1 MTLREALKNLK
12 FKFAE
17 IDDGDIEARYIL
29 EKVSGISYSQMLF
42 KGDDIISEEIYNE
55 ALSMADRRLSGEP
68 IQYILGTWDFM
79 DFTFKVGEGVLIP
92 RPETEILV
100 EYISDKI
107 KNVAEP
113 VIYDLCSG
121 SGCIGLSLKKLHNDA
136 KVYLVE
142 KSDKALSYLK
152 ENHRTLCG
160 DLEDTTVI
168 QGDILKIEDFADLPE
183 ADVIVSNPPY
193 IRSNEIPTLQ
203 SEVLREPVMALD
215 GGEDGL
221 IFYRYLV
228 SEWTK
233 HLKDGG
239 FMAFECGEDQAV
251 DICKLFSDINFDSE
265 IVKDYNN
272 IQRIVIGRKTQ

>member
-1 MTLREALKNLK
+1 MTLRLALNNLRTIL
-12 FKFAE
+12 AD
-17 IDDGDIEARYIL
+17 IDDGDIEARFIL
-29 EKVSGISYSQMLF
+29 EKASGISYSQMLF
-42 KGDDIISEEIYNE
+42 MGDNEISWEIFEN
-55 ALSMADRRLSGEP
+55 ALSMANRRLSGEP

-100 EYISDKI
+100 EFISEKI
-107 KNVAEP
+107 KNIDKP

-121 SGCIGLSLKKLHNDA
+121 SGCIGLSLKKLHKNAD
-136 KVYLVE
+136 VYLVE
-142 KSDKALSYLK
+142 KSDKALFYLK
-152 ENHRTLCG
+152 ENYKTLCV
-160 DLEDTTVI
+160 DLEDTTII
-168 QGDILKIEDFADLPE
+168 QGDILKTENFADLPQ

-193 IRSNEIPTLQ
+193 IRSDEIPTLQ

-221 IFYRYLV
+221 IFYRCLV
-228 SEWTK
+228 TEWTK
-233 HLKDGG
+233 HLKCDG
-239 FMAFECGEDQAV
+239 FMAFECGEDQAE
-251 DICKLFSDINFDSE
+251 DICKLFDDINFDCE

>member
-1 MTLREALKNLK
+1 MTLREVLKSLK
-12 FKFAE
+12 LKLAD

-42 KGDDIISEEIYNE
+42 KVDDEISEEIYNN
-55 ALSMADRRLSGEP
+55 ALTMVDRRLSGEP
-68 IQYILGTWDFM
+68 IQYILGYWDFM

-107 KNVAEP
+107 KNIAEP

-121 SGCIGLSLKKLHNDA
+121 SGCIGLSLKKLNINA

-142 KSDKALSYLK
+142 KSDKALAYLK
-152 ENHRTLCG
+152 ENHLTLCG
-160 DLEDTTVI
+160 DLDNMTVI
-168 QGDILKIEDFADLPE
+168 QGDILKPEDFANLPK

-193 IRSNEIPTLQ
+193 IRSDEIPTLQ

-215 GGEDGL
+215 GGDDGL
-221 IFYRYLV
+221 IFYRCLV

-239 FMAFECGEDQAV
+239 FMAFECGEDQAE
-251 DICKLFSDINFDSE
+251 DICKLFSEINFDSE